1 MATEIKHCDVC
12 GRGFKRQ
19 RSTARFCGGK
29 CRQRA
34 SRARKRF
41 ADLEERGREDL
52 DELTLE
58 YEYLLAER
66 NVRLVEASGG
76 RRPGGSMGKRLEAA
90 VRKREAAVNK
100 LLKSYAFAPSD

>member
-1 MATEIKHCDVC
+1 MATEIKHCEVC
-12 GRGFKRQ
+12 GWEFRRQ
-19 RSTARFCGGK
+19 RSTARFCGGT

-52 DELTLE
+52 DRVILE

-66 NVRLVEASGG
+66 VVRSIEASGG
-76 RRPGGSMGKRLEAA
+76 RRTDGSMGKRLEAA
-90 VRKREAAVNK
+90 VGKRDAAVYK
-100 LLKSYAFAPSD
+100 ILKSYAVAPTD